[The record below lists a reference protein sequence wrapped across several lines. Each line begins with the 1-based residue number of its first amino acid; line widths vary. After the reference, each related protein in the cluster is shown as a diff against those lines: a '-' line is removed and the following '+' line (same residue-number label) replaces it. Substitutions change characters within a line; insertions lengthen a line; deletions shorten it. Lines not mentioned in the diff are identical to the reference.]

1 MPCNSE
7 LCKVY
12 SSVIAVLSEKK
23 IPAGAATEGFAK
35 IIFIGQGPNP
45 LPEPTA
51 EDILDAIAK
60 KALRKANLRS
70 CLSEDCRCHVENDA
84 KDETKKVEA
93 APARVR
99 FNADYEVVGVFD
111 LVYTFKRGKCE
122 DDLTK
127 AD

>member
-1 MPCNSE
+1 MSCDSE

-12 SSVIAVLSEKK
+12 SSVTVVLSEQKNA
-23 IPAGAATEGFAK
+23 AGTATVGYAK
-35 IIFIGQGPNP
+35 IIFTGQGPNP
-45 LPEPTA
+45 LPEPTIQ
-51 EDILDAIAK
+51 DLLDAIAK
-60 KALRKANLRS
+60 KALRKANLKP
-70 CLSEDCRCHVENDA
+70 CLSEDCRCHVGTDA

-93 APARVR
+93 APARARINV
-99 FNADYEVVGVFD
+99 DYEVVGVFD